1 MAFWCFPFSPVNLLP
16 VPQKSQFRLADI
28 DLEKLRQIEAEV
40 APSHTEILKRE
51 LAKQWRLQLEKFPH
65 PLQLVEE
72 DGTVIKNRAL
82 VAQETAKEKLDE
94 FLDHQHQLELRDT
107 QIKVLTDKILELQ
120 RQALPEVAEQE
131 QEEENASLTL
141 AVWKATS
148 VKPGFFGL
156 SLDLKALTSDTIRII
171 RDRTRLIELDLNK
184 RKRR

>member
-16 VPQKSQFRLADI
+16 VPQTSPFRLADI

-51 LAKQWRLQLEKFPH
+51 LAKQWRLQLENFPH

-72 DGTVIKNRAL
+72 DGTVIKNRML
-82 VAQETAKEKLDE
+82 VAQETVKEKLDE
-94 FLDHQHQLELRDT
+94 FLDQHQLELRDT
-107 QIKVLTDKILELQ
+107 QIKVLTEKILELQ
-120 RQALPEVAEQE
+120 RHALPEVAEQE

-148 VKPGFFGL
+148 VKPGLFGL

>member
-1 MAFWCFPFSPVNLLP
+1 LVSDTP
-16 VPQKSQFRLADI
+16 
-28 DLEKLRQIEAEV
+28 
-40 APSHTEILKRE
+40 EILKRE
-51 LAKQWRLQLEKFPH
+51 LAKQWRFQLETFPH

-82 VAQETAKEKLDE
+82 VAQETAKVEFDE

-107 QIKVLTDKILELQ
+107 QIRVLTEKILELQ

-148 VKPGFFGL
+148 VKPGLCGL
-156 SLDLKALTSDTIRII
+156 SLDLKTLTSDTVRII

-184 RKRR
+184 RLFDGIIWERHGNGTEISTETMAAPDRASFE